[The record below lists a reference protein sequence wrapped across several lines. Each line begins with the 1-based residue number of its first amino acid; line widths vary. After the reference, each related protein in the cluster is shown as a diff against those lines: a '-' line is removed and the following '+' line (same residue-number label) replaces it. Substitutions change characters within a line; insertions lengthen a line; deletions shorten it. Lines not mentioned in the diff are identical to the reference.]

1 MVFHDGARTN
11 LDDFDISK
19 TSPLPQMAQATNL
32 LYIPLHVFG
41 PQVLLSRSEISLNLF
56 LTNHLQ
62 MVPNRHQSEIGHL
75 VEILYRNQINHN
87 VSYLH

>member
-1 MVFHDGARTN
+1 MVFHDGVRTN
-11 LDDFDISK
+11 LDDSDIVR
-19 TSPLPQMAQATNL
+19 TSPLPQMVQATNQ

-41 PQVLLSRSEISLNLF
+41 QQVLLIRWGISPNLF
-56 LTNHLQ
+56 LANHLQ
-62 MVPNRHQSEIGHL
+62 TVPNRHQSEIGHL

>member
-1 MVFHDGARTN
+1 MVFHDGARTS
-11 LDDFDISK
+11 LDDSDRWK
-19 TSPLPQMAQATNL
+19 TSPLLQMAQATNQ
-32 LYIPLHVFG
+32 LYTLLHVFG

-62 MVPNRHQSEIGHL
+62 TVPNRHQSETSHL
-75 VEILYRNQINHN
+75 VEILYRSQINHN

>member
-11 LDDFDISK
+11 LDDSDRSK
-19 TSPLPQMAQATNL
+19 TSPLLQMAQATNQ
-32 LYIPLHVFG
+32 LYIPLHVFHL
-41 PQVLLSRSEISLNLF
+41 QVILNHSEISPDLF

-62 MVPNRHQSEIGHL
+62 TVPNHHQSEIGHL
-75 VEILYRNQINHN
+75 VEKLYHNQINHN

>member
-32 LYIPLHVFG
+32 LYIPLHVSHL
-41 PQVLLSRSEISLNLF
+41 QVLLTHSGISLNLF
-56 LTNHLQ
+56 LTNLLQ
-62 MVPNRHQSEIGHL
+62 TVPNRHQSEIGHL
-75 VEILYRNQINHN
+75 VEILYRSQINHN